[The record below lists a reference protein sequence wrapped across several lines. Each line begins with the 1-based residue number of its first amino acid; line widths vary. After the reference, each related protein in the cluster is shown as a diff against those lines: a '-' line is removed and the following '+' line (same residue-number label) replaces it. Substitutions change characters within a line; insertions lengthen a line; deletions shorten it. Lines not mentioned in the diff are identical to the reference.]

1 MLRNASAR
9 EVLTAIRAVSQG
21 QSVCP
26 PTLCAALFEI
36 AARPQSPGPTMHASP
51 ISVPATSVPAFRLPV
66 TGVAMTGVPMNLL
79 STPRQPE
86 LVSLIA
92 QGLTNHEI
100 AARLNL
106 AAQTIE
112 NHIHRMSGKVGTEER
127 AKVVEITRV
136 RNAVRW
142 IARSRNREFTE
153 SRNRQNRKITRLP
166 QRRPWPSGDLCAS
179 LALHS
184 NSQRLRSIGVMGKFC
199 RPGAGRR
206 NGQRTRRRNRHT
218 ALRDCPAL
226 SGSCPA
232 IAARVPGRYPMLMRI
247 GRKCCSGV
255 VQVLLKCCSSVV
267 QVLSGCLFG
276 YCSGVVPRISL
287 RHGGYSHTHF
297 ACARRWRKVAR

>member
-1 MLRNASAR
+1 MCTPIKVFLLAGNRLLRETLMRILRKPSDMVLAGEAFDYGSALSVIGGTAADVLLMDSASMPPLTLALLGQVRRLCPAVQALVIGRDESEAAFLQAVRAGASGYLLRNASAR
-9 EVLTAIRAVSQG
+9 EVLTAIRAFSQG

-26 PTLCAALFEI
+26 PTLCAALFKI

-66 TGVAMTGVPMNLL
+66 TGVAMTGVPMNLH

-136 RNAVRW
+136 RNAVR
-142 IARSRNREFTE
+142 
-153 SRNRQNRKITRLP
+153 
-166 QRRPWPSGDLCAS
+166 
-179 LALHS
+179 
-184 NSQRLRSIGVMGKFC
+184 
-199 RPGAGRR
+199 
-206 NGQRTRRRNRHT
+206 
-218 ALRDCPAL
+218 
-226 SGSCPA
+226 
-232 IAARVPGRYPMLMRI
+232 
-247 GRKCCSGV
+247 
-255 VQVLLKCCSSVV
+255 
-267 QVLSGCLFG
+267 
-276 YCSGVVPRISL
+276 
-287 RHGGYSHTHF
+287 
-297 ACARRWRKVAR
+297 